1 MYSTQASGENPID
14 QPEAHTQSHARPTPV
29 NCFYLWALS
38 VQKGGCDW
46 RYLDVENRSPSDD
59 ELFCSKSVGV

>member
-1 MYSTQASGENPID
+1 MSARGGADPID
-14 QPEAHTQSHARPTPV
+14 QPQTPTQSHTALRRV
-29 NCFYLWALS
+29 NRFHLWALS

-46 RYLDVENRSPSDD
+46 RYLVVEKRSASND